1 MDEEKSHLRDLLI
14 NSQWCK
20 GCGVC
25 VAFCPKRVL
34 ALDFMGKAVVARGED
49 CICCRLCEF
58 RCPDLAIEMPFILQ
72 YDWRD
77 VSP

>member
-1 MDEEKSHLRDLLI
+1 M
-14 NSQWCK
+14 
-20 GCGVC
+20 
-25 VAFCPKRVL
+25 
-34 ALDFMGKAVVARGED
+34 ALDDIGKAVVARGED